1 MKVKVSNVNQPVWK
15 ECNVHA
21 TLPAE
26 LSKLQELAYNV
37 WWSWN
42 GEAKDLFRYID
53 TDAWKRANSNPIVLL
68 NILSY
73 DRMVELSKDEV
84 FMAKLNKVYDEFRA
98 YMDAPKDKRKG
109 TVKLGFLNPFLH
121 SPLTCLSLPVP
132 INQSIYN
139 TGRRGLRGRSESPLI
154 L

>member
-1 MKVKVSNVNQPVWK
+1 MKVKVSNVNQPAWK

-53 TDAWKRANSNPIVLL
+53 TEEIGRAHV
-68 NILSY
+68 
-73 DRMVELSKDEV
+73 
-84 FMAKLNKVYDEFRA
+84 
-98 YMDAPKDKRKG
+98 
-109 TVKLGFLNPFLH
+109 
-121 SPLTCLSLPVP
+121 
-132 INQSIYN
+132 
-139 TGRRGLRGRSESPLI
+139 
-154 L
+154 